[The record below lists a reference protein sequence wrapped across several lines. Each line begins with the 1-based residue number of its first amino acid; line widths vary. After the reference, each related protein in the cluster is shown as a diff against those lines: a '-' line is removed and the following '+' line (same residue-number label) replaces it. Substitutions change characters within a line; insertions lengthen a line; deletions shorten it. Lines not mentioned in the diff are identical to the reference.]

1 MFIPTEG
8 GLTLSEI
15 GIDLREEFD
24 ELLLRWGYG
33 VPYYSRTK
41 MPCSACQGEEYE
53 SCQTCLG
60 TGVKLIKETKRVRR
74 RLAAIPETW
83 PRAITTRPVG
93 EWMVT
98 GYTYWMRYDT
108 NPKHLDLIIDTAEDG
123 FKQIL
128 EVNLV
133 DPLRGEGG
141 RIEYYRVAVAKKAT
155 KVKFI

>member
-1 MFIPTEG
+1 M
-8 GLTLSEI
+8 
-15 GIDLREEFD
+15 IDLREEFD
-24 ELLLRWGYG
+24 QLLAEWGYD
-33 VPYYSRTK
+33 VPYYRRTK
-41 MPCSACQGEEYE
+41 LPCPTCKGEAYE
-53 SCQTCLG
+53 QCHDCLG

-83 PRAITTRPVG
+83 PRAISPRPVG

-108 NPKHLDLIIDTAEDG
+108 NPKHLDLIVDTAEDG

-133 DPLRGEGG
+133 DPLRGVGG
-141 RIEYYRVAVAKKAT
+141 RIEYYRVAVAKKIT
-155 KVKFI
+155 KAEFI